1 MVVVAEPLDERLD
14 AESVKSEPTNEIDH
28 IDHDPEFELI
38 LHVLGGN
45 LSELLL
51 RKLSPDTEGILLH
64 NFEERGSSERLASVG
79 ILAIRISQHVHDE
92 GEEHNLLIEAEVGPP
107 EPLEPGLLVVELLLG
122 TREGRRQILFRIAE
136 NSWHSKE
143 YK

>member
-1 MVVVAEPLDERLD
+1 MLPFGTSGCAQLLITCFSSMVLVAEALDERLD
-14 AESVKSEPTNEIDH
+14 AESVNSEPTNEIDH
-28 IDHDPEFELI
+28 IDHDPEFGLI

-79 ILAIRISQHVHDE
+79 ILAI
-92 GEEHNLLIEAEVGPP
+92 
-107 EPLEPGLLVVELLLG
+107 GLFAAQPRDG
-122 TREGRRQILFRIAE
+122 AAG
-136 NSWHSKE
+136 S
-143 YK
+143 